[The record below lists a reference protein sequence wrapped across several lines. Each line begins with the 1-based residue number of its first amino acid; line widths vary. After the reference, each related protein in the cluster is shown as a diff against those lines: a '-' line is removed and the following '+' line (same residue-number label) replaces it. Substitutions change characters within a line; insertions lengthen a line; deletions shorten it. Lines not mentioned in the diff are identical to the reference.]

1 MKNLGYLE
9 TNQSVKLSLKVQFYV
24 KVKTRGLNI
33 IMLEEQRGNMKTSWY
48 FSFFSPTT
56 WQYVRGR

>member
-24 KVKTRGLNI
+24 KVKTRALNI
-33 IMLEEQRGNMKTSWY
+33 IMLEEQRGNTKTSWY